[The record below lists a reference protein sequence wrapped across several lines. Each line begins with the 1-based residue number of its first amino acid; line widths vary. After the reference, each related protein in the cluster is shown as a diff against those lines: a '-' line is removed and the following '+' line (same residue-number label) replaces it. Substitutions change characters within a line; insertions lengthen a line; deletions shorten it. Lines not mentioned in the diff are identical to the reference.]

1 MAANDGLTSQWT
13 GLDLFDLDGKKI
25 GKVEDARYGDVT
37 GGLQWLVV
45 ETGILGAKKIFVPA
59 GEVRRS
65 GDRLSV
71 LHAKDRV
78 TDAPKVEDEQALT
91 TADEGKLCRYYGL
104 QYGASTGE
112 PAEGCTE
119 MEDRRPAG

>member
-1 MAANDGLTSQWT
+1 M
-13 GLDLFDLDGKKI
+13 
-25 GKVEDARYGDVT
+25 
-37 GGLQWLVV
+37 
-45 ETGILGAKKIFVPA
+45 PA

-104 QYGASTGE
+104 PYGASTGE